1 MPGNR
6 QIIVRELPKG
16 ALAESNFEL
25 RDADRP
31 APGEGE
37 ALIRTILMSI
47 DAANRA
53 WMQGATYRE
62 AVKAGDVMHT
72 YAIGEVVES
81 KDAALKPGDLVA
93 AESRWA
99 DYVTVKARR
108 ARKLPRVRPLS
119 HLISVYGIAGKTA
132 YHGLIGVGRP
142 QAGETVVVSAAA
154 GSVGMYV
161 GQIAKALGCRAVG
174 IAGGAEK
181 CAWVTKELGFD
192 ACVDYRAGNLFKD
205 LKSACPDGIDVYF
218 DNVGGS
224 ILETAL
230 FQMNLKG
237 RVVCCGSISQY
248 DASAPSGPRNVPGMI
263 VVKRLRMEGFIVM
276 DFFARRDVATER
288 LAGWLESGA
297 LVAQEDILDGLES
310 APRGLV
316 GLLRGDNL
324 GKRMVRV
331 APDPA
336 GARR

>member
-6 QIIVRELPKG
+6 QILVRELPKG
-16 ALAESNFEL
+16 ALTPAHFEL

-31 APGEGE
+31 ALADGE

-62 AVKAGDVMHT
+62 AVKAGEVMHT

-81 KDAALKPGDLVA
+81 KDSSLAPGDVVA
-93 AESRWA
+93 VESRWA
-99 DYVTVKARR
+99 DFVAVKARR
-108 ARKLPRVRPLS
+108 AQKLPRLRPLS
-119 HLISVYGIAGKTA
+119 HLLSVHGIAGKTA
-132 YHGLIGVGRP
+132 YHGLLGVGRP

-181 CAWVTKELGFD
+181 CAWVKDALGFD

-205 LKSACPDGIDVYF
+205 LQAACPKGIDVYF

-230 FQMNLKG
+230 FQMALKG
-237 RVVCCGSISQY
+237 RVVCCGAVSQY
-248 DASAPSGPRNVPGMI
+248 ESTSPAGPRNVPGMI
-263 VVKRLRMEGFIVM
+263 VVKRLRMEGFLVM
-276 DFFARRDVATER
+276 DFASEDRKAETDLRRWIGEGKLKVVEDIVEGLENAPAALIGL
-288 LAGWLESGA
+288 LAG
-297 LVAQEDILDGLES
+297 
-310 APRGLV
+310 
-316 GLLRGDNL
+316 DNR

-336 GARR
+336 

>member
-16 ALAESNFEL
+16 ALSEAHFEL
-25 RDADRP
+25 REAERP
-31 APGEGE
+31 AVGEGE
-37 ALIRTILMSI
+37 ALVRTILMSI

-53 WMQGATYRE
+53 WMKGATYRE
-62 AVKAGDVMHT
+62 AVNAGDVMHT

-81 KDAALKPGDLVA
+81 KDASLAPGDIVA
-93 AESRWA
+93 VESRWA

-108 ARKLPRVRPLS
+108 AQKLPKVQPLS
-119 HLISVYGIAGKTA
+119 RRLSVYGIAGKTA

-142 QAGETVVVSAAA
+142 QAGDTVVVSAAA

-174 IAGGAEK
+174 IAGGADK
-181 CAWVTKELGFD
+181 CAWVTGVLGFD
-192 ACVDYRAGNLFKD
+192 ACVDYRGENLFKE
-205 LKSACPDGIDVYF
+205 LKAACPDGIDVYF

-237 RVVCCGSISQY
+237 RVVCCGAVSQY
-248 DASAPSGPRNVPGMI
+248 DAAAPAGPRNVPGML

-276 DFFARRDVATER
+276 DFAKQDAKAEADLTRWVADGKLTVVEDVVE
-288 LAGWLESGA
+288 
-297 LVAQEDILDGLES
+297 GLEN
-310 APRGLV
+310 APAALV
-316 GLLRGDNL
+316 GLLAGANR

-331 APDPA
+331 APDPD
-336 GARR
+336 

>member
-16 ALAESNFEL
+16 ALSEAHFEL
-25 RDADRP
+25 REAERP
-31 APGEGE
+31 AVGEGE
-37 ALIRTILMSI
+37 ALVRTILMSI

-53 WMQGATYRE
+53 WMKGATYRE
-62 AVKAGDVMHT
+62 AVNAGDVMHT

-81 KDAALKPGDLVA
+81 KDASLAPGDIVA
-93 AESRWA
+93 VESRWA

-108 ARKLPRVRPLS
+108 AQKLPKVQPLS
-119 HLISVYGIAGKTA
+119 RRLSVYGIAGKTA

-142 QAGETVVVSAAA
+142 QAGDTVVVSAAA

-174 IAGGAEK
+174 IAGGADK
-181 CAWVTKELGFD
+181 CAWVTGVLGFD
-192 ACVDYRAGNLFKD
+192 ACVDYRGENLFKE
-205 LKSACPDGIDVYF
+205 LKAACPDGVDVYF

-237 RVVCCGSISQY
+237 RVVCCGAVSQY
-248 DASAPSGPRNVPGMI
+248 DAAAPAGPRNVPGML

-276 DFFARRDVATER
+276 DFAKQDAKAEADLTRWVADGKLTVVEDVVE
-288 LAGWLESGA
+288 
-297 LVAQEDILDGLES
+297 GLEN
-310 APRGLV
+310 APAALV
-316 GLLRGDNL
+316 GLLAGANR

-331 APDPA
+331 APDPD
-336 GARR
+336 